1 MLLEDVMEAAQAA
14 EVARAGLAA
23 LIEWDA
29 MIEIAAPDGLAAGGE
44 ATGSVTGGDEVA
56 EPGWRGVGGAGQ
68 GVGAAA
74 RGRVGDS
81 LQPGVL
87 GCLGRGGHGALQ
99 DDRQVLPLG
108 DLTLL
113 LGDVTLADGDG
124 DAANQ
129 ARLLAVSTGPVA
141 RSADRREFVP
151 VHGESAQP
159 RNPTHCRGPAVWPGE
174 DDLPG
179 HGRVGGCQ
187 VGQVAGL

>member
-23 LIEWDA
+23 LLVRDA

-44 ATGSVTGGDEVA
+44 ATSSVTGGDEVA

-74 RGRVGDS
+74 RGRVRDS

-99 DDRQVLPLG
+99 DDRQVLSLR
-108 DLTLL
+108 DLTLP
-113 LGDVTLADGDG
+113 LGDVTLPLGEVTLADRDG

-129 ARLLAVSTGPVA
+129 
-141 RSADRREFVP
+141 
-151 VHGESAQP
+151 
-159 RNPTHCRGPAVWPGE
+159 
-174 DDLPG
+174 
-179 HGRVGGCQ
+179 
-187 VGQVAGL
+187 